1 MKRGISPSNIISSLE
16 KSTHTCR
23 RGLLINPQVGVAI
36 IVVLM
41 LFGSVSHSFGQVGT
55 TYTAKASGNW
65 NDLNTW
71 AKSGT
76 TTPYTTPQ
84 AGSTVVIPAGY
95 TVTVNSSQSCASLT
109 LESDA
114 DNKDTDR
121 RLSSLEVSGVGVSLF
136 ITENVAMNGL
146 SIKNGGGS

>member
-23 RGLLINPQVGVAI
+23 RGLLINPQFGVAI

-41 LFGSVSHSFGQVGT
+41 LFGSVSHSFGQAGT

-95 TVTVNSSQSCASLT
+95 TVTVNSSQSCGYITLTADAENDRASALT
-109 LESDA
+109 VQNGAMLAISG
-114 DNKDTDR
+114 NV
-121 RLSSLEVSGVGVSLF
+121 SMEVANVSQ
-136 ITENVAMNGL
+136 G
-146 SIKNGGGS
+146 